1 MKIITAIKSWLFRE
15 KHSAH
20 HWRKYLSE
28 TSLLGCR
35 DTDTCREAGIDAAHN
50 GWQGALWPGRWAEF
64 VLHVGRMCAPCPCQ
78 TPGLLSSPGSIL
90 LIASGAALPSS
101 TKHPRHQAP
110 STPRP
115 GPHAGA
121 AVERL
126 WCAQSL
132 QFMMNTLN
140 GGLRDGLA
148 GQGAGWHSLVLRRQ
162 CLLILPRQP

>member
-35 DTDTCREAGIDAAHN
+35 DTKTPAGRLGLMRPTMGVRGLCGQAGGQNLCSTWA
-50 GWQGALWPGRWAEF
+50 GCVLPAPVRPLGFCPPLAPSCWQP
-64 VLHVGRMCAPCPCQ
+64 VGQPC
-78 TPGLLSSPGSIL
+78 
-90 LIASGAALPSS
+90 
-101 TKHPRHQAP
+101 HQAP

-126 WCAQSL
+126 WCAQRL
-132 QFMMNTLN
+132 QFMMNALN